1 MIYTFDCPNCGHIFD
16 RRTSVLIPGLDCPL
30 CGRLA
35 GRRTVYASNFRIGRA
50 VPPQGDPE
58 RLDHEKREL
67 KKRGWDGD
75 RAVDVT
81 RKGRVEGEKGTYKLD
96 FEKARKAGA

>member
-1 MIYTFDCPNCGHIFD
+1 MIYTFDCLGCGHVFD
-16 RRTSVLIPGLDCPL
+16 RRTTLIPCLDCPL
-30 CGRLA
+30 CGQLA
-35 GRRTVYASNFRIGRA
+35 ERRTVYAPNFRVGRA

-58 RLDHEKREL
+58 RLDHDRREL

-81 RKGRVEGEKGTYKLD
+81 RKGRIEGEKGTFGLD
-96 FEKARKAGA
+96 FEKARRAGA